1 MSIPS
6 GADPETMNSS
16 FVGGDGAAEDAAAGA
31 DVGADSD
38 AATVLLPGEAPL
50 PVEWP
55 ADKALMTIPATTT
68 APTPASTLRTQCEP
82 LRSRERCPAGCGWP
96 PGPGPA
102 PNAAAAGGGTGI
114 GCVCGV
120 HAVPSHQRRTCWPP
134 GSRYHPGCGW
144 RGSCGGCAPDGPYCS
159 PACGCWPCWP
169 SGFHGGWL
177 TVSLPCA
184 APVPRS
190 RGEDAAK
197 AAAVHDGAN
206 LTPCRDQA
214 VSGTRLPAAHDK
226 ITDRPHDQIRLVE
239 LQVVT
244 AVFRMDMHAV

>member
-1 MSIPS
+1 
-6 GADPETMNSS
+6 MNSS

-120 HAVPSHQRRTCWPP
+120 HCRAVPPAEDLLAAGVQVPSRRRLARILRRLCAGRSVLLARMRLLALLAFRIP
-134 GSRYHPGCGW
+134 
-144 RGSCGGCAPDGPYCS
+144 GGC
-159 PACGCWPCWP
+159 
-169 SGFHGGWL
+169 GWL

-190 RGEDAAK
+190 RWEDAAK
-197 AAAVHDGAN
+197 AAAVHDGCEPDAM
-206 LTPCRDQA
+206 P
-214 VSGTRLPAAHDK
+214 
-226 ITDRPHDQIRLVE
+226 
-239 LQVVT
+239 
-244 AVFRMDMHAV
+244 